1 MRRTALLLAWL
12 AFVSPLGAAEE
23 AEHARES
30 APKEAESPL
39 LSLLLLPA
47 SLLARI
53 AAALSSSEAPKGQQD
68 TQKTGQN

>member
-1 MRRTALLLAWL
+1 MGVLL
-12 AFVSPLGAAEE
+12 GGIG
-23 AEHARES
+23 
-30 APKEAESPL
+30 
-39 LSLLLLPA
+39 LLLLPA

>member
-12 AFVSPLGAAEE
+12 AFVSPLRAAE
-23 AEHARES
+23 
-30 APKEAESPL
+30 EAESPL

-47 SLLARI
+47 NLLARI

-68 TQKTGQN
+68 TEKTGQN